1 MATKV
6 EEWSKT
12 AEQGDRMV
20 YHVGGHAGG
29 DECRA
34 AMDLCE
40 AGLVLLIQKRSP
52 KLRSMFEYIAHR
64 TGKRYGRKIKT
75 ASRS

>member
-1 MATKV
+1 MTKV
-6 EEWSKT
+6 EAWSKT

-20 YHVGGHAGG
+20 YHVGTSSGG

-34 AMDLCE
+34 AMDLYE
-40 AGLVLLIQKRSP
+40 AGLVLLIRKRSP
-52 KLRSMFEYIAHR
+52 KTKTMFEYIAHR
-64 TGKRYGRKIKT
+64 TGKKHGRKIKT